1 MDVEAIRAQIPVCQ
15 RLTYLNTGWQGP
27 SPRGVVEAVME
38 CMEYESFDGPT
49 TREVFAAG
57 RLHMVKAKEQA
68 ARLINATPDEIV
80 LTSSTTEGLNIV
92 LNGLDWNEGDE
103 IIVCSLEHMS
113 VMVPSL
119 MLNHR
124 FGVQVKVLQFAPAEE
139 HDSILR
145 QIEAAITP
153 KTRMVFFSHIQYS
166 TGLRMP
172 AEGIRK
178 LTKDRGILMLVDSA
192 QGAGH
197 IALDMRQLD
206 PDFYSFSGQKWLLG
220 PSGTGGLFVRRDL
233 VPQLRPVRVSSRS
246 TSFHDHLGNYEAE
259 LDSIEKFPT
268 TNPSHPLWAGFV
280 DAVQFN
286 LDAGTVEIEERILS
300 LSDASKRQLGDIPGV
315 QVTSPTEGPGR
326 SGLVTFTVE
335 GAEPP
340 GVVDRM
346 WDEHGIVCR
355 QVSYPPAVRLSF
367 SFFNTEEE
375 VAKST
380 AAIGEIA
387 ASS

>member
-68 ARLINATPDEIV
+68 ARLINATPEEIV

-103 IIVCSLEHMS
+103 VIVCNLEHMS

-119 MLNHR
+119 ILNHR
-124 FGVQVKVLQFAPAEE
+124 FGVQVKVLQFAPAEAHE
-139 HDSILR
+139 SILS

-172 AEGIRK
+172 AEGIRAM
-178 LTKDRGILMLVDSA
+178 TKDRGILMLVDSA

-197 IALDMRQLD
+197 IALDMRKLD

-220 PSGTGGLFVRRDL
+220 PSGTGGLFVRRDM
-233 VPQLRPVRVSSRS
+233 VPQLRPARVSSRS
-246 TSFHDHLGNYEAE
+246 TSFHDHLGNYEVE
-259 LDSIEKFPT
+259 TDSIEKFPT

-286 LDAGTVEIEERILS
+286 MNAGPAEVEERILS
-300 LSDASKRQLGDIPGV
+300 LSDASKRQLADVPGV

-340 GVVDRM
+340 KVVDRM
-346 WDEHGIVCR
+346 WDEHNIVCR

-367 SFFNTEEE
+367 SFFNTEQE
-375 VAKST
+375 VAKAT
-380 AAIGEIA
+380 AAVSEIA
-387 ASS
+387 RAP

>member
-49 TREVFAAG
+49 AREVFAAG

-68 ARLINATPDEIV
+68 GRLINATPEEMV

-124 FGVQVKVLQFAPAEE
+124 YGVQVKVLQFAPAEE
-139 HDSILR
+139 HESILSR
-145 QIEAAITP
+145 IEEAITP

-172 AEGIRK
+172 AEGIRE
-178 LTKDRGILMLVDSA
+178 LTRQRGILMLVDSA

-206 PDFYSFSGQKWLLG
+206 PEFYSFSGQKWLLG
-220 PSGTGGLFVRRDL
+220 PSGTGALFVRRDM
-233 VPQLRPVRVSSRS
+233 VPQLKPVRVSSRS
-246 TSFHDHLGNYEAE
+246 TSFHDHLGNYEVE
-259 LDSIEKFPT
+259 VDSIEKFPT

-286 LDAGTVEIEERILS
+286 LNAGPAEIEERILG
-300 LSDASKRQLGDIPGV
+300 LSDASKRQLADLPGV
-315 QVTSPTEGPGR
+315 QVTSPVEGPGR

-335 GAEPP
+335 GTEPP
-340 GVVDRM
+340 NVVDRM
-346 WDEHGIVCR
+346 WDDHGIVCR
-355 QVSYPPAVRLSF
+355 QVSYPPAVRLSY

-375 VAKST
+375 VAKATT
-380 AAIGEIA
+380 AISEIA
-387 ASS
+387 STP